1 MTGARRGRNAS
12 KRAIGRTEADAAA
25 TFGAVLPRFSY
36 VLFATLAA
44 LAAGCGAKTGLEVPD
59 VGPDTGTDAPDGGTD
74 APLPCI
80 ELFPDAGPIDL
91 PLDTEVVVGRADV
104 LMLID
109 VTASMNSEIDQIRGT
124 LRDQIVPG
132 IRDAIPDSRLGV
144 ATFAD
149 FPSGMCGDA
158 GDIPFRLILPIDGD
172 VARVQA
178 AVDSVATT
186 AGGDPP
192 ESQVEGLYQAA
203 TGEGLSPLIPPS
215 FGCPGGGFGYP
226 CFRTDA
232 LPVILLFTD
241 APFHNGPSRED
252 GYPAECG
259 ATGAHSYADAVGALS
274 GRGIRVMGLF
284 SGREGRDDL
293 ERIATDTGAVSGGRP
308 IVFDIGE
315 RGESLSTSV
324 IQAVRTLAD
333 VIEFDVDTVLVDPV
347 PGDGV
352 DVRGFVDEVIALR
365 AEPPTGVRRIEGGVF
380 FGVSTGTRV
389 VFQLRLRND
398 IVAPGVGP
406 QRFRLEIVFR
416 ADERTRLGSTIIEI
430 VVPGADGGG
439 CLD

>member
-1 MTGARRGRNAS
+1 MRTGRDGARLLALRPVTRFLPLSLLGLLLM
-12 KRAIGRTEADAAA
+12 
-25 TFGAVLPRFSY
+25 AV
-36 VLFATLAA
+36 
-44 LAAGCGAKTGLEVPD
+44 GCGAKTGLEVPD
-59 VGPDTGTDAPDGGTD
+59 TGPDSGTDAPDAGTD

-80 ELFPDAGPIDL
+80 ELFPDAGPVDL

-109 VTASMNSEIDQIRGT
+109 VTASMDSEIDQIRST

-132 IRDAIPDSRLGV
+132 LRDAIPDSRLGV

-149 FPSGMCGDA
+149 FPNGTCGDP
-158 GDIPFRLILPIDGD
+158 GDIPFELILPIDAE

-178 AVDSVATT
+178 AVDTVSTT

-192 ESQVEGLYQAA
+192 ESQVEALYQAA
-203 TGEGLSPLIPPS
+203 TGEGLPGFIPPS

-241 APFHNGPSRED
+241 APFHNGPTGD
-252 GYPAECG
+252 FAYPAECS
-259 ATGAHSYADAVGALS
+259 ATGAHRYADALEALNA
-274 GRGIRVMGLF
+274 RGIRVMGLF
-284 SGREGRDDL
+284 SGREGRSDL
-293 ERIATDTGAVSGGRP
+293 EAVASDTGAISSGRP

-352 DVRGFVDEVIALR
+352 DVRGFVDRVVALR
-365 AEPPTGVRRIEGGVF
+365 AEPATGVRAIEGGVF
-380 FGVSTGTRV
+380 RGVATGTRV
-389 VFQLRLRND
+389 VFQLTLRND
-398 IVAPGVGP
+398 VVAPGVGP
-406 QRFRLEIVFR
+406 QRFLLEIVFR
-416 ADERTRLGSTIIEI
+416 ADERTRLGSTVIELVI
-430 VVPGADGGG
+430 PGADGSG
-439 CLD
+439 C